1 MSCRIVYILAI
12 MVSAN
17 TDTVV
22 DVASLDALA
31 ASSEEAATIMPAVF
45 DVAPIAFPSI
55 AAAALV
61 DAGNNDA
68 GKAQDNTDG
77 EPVSKGIDAIAAM
90 STASSTTPSGNTGV
104 PTQPPAD
111 SKETVDAGSGDVMT
125 TTRGTIVPM
134 DIVVG
139 PMSDPQLK
147 QRASSDKKAKIPG
160 ESGGNDR

>member
-1 MSCRIVYILAI
+1 MIGVRRIVGALAGGWLSDRTPLRWLLAVMLLAI
-12 MVSAN
+12 PMMLEMAMEAVFA
-17 TDTVV
+17 VV
-22 DVASLDALA
+22 D
-31 ASSEEAATIMPAVF
+31 
-45 DVAPIAFPSI
+45 IAF
-55 AAAALV
+55 
-61 DAGNNDA
+61 
-68 GKAQDNTDG
+68 
-77 EPVSKGIDAIAAM
+77 VSRLGTDAIAAM
-90 STASSTTPSGNTGV
+90 STASSTTPSGSTGV

-111 SKETVDAGSGDVMT
+111 TKETVDAGSGDVMT